1 MRIVCARAP
10 RVSCTAQKSLK
21 MANILKGSDLAAFLQ
36 VLVHHQF
43 LESTDKELTVRSQLM
58 DDEGTVL
65 VTMNEMRFREVRAG
79 IDCGLSSVCFS
90 FIFFLQILH
99 LQKRQMPET
108 FNYGNT
114 KKLRENITCW

>member
-1 MRIVCARAP
+1 
-10 RVSCTAQKSLK
+10 

-65 VTMNEMRFREVRAG
+65 VTMNEMRFREVRAL
-79 IDCGLSSVCFS
+79 CRLLFVAGL
-90 FIFFLQILH
+90 FLINLH
-99 LQKRQMPET
+99 T
-108 FNYGNT
+108 YNWCTSNSGSC
-114 KKLRENITCW
+114 KKQLIPRVGQS